1 MPPPWKKKR
10 KGGGED
16 YAKSLFSTEAECSDE
31 ESGEESESE
40 EESEDLDSSY
50 PACASDSAAMG
61 DLPGKQASAAQNAI
75 TMQAR
80 PPDKD
85 TCLVRFS

>member
-1 MPPPWKKKR
+1 
-10 KGGGED
+10 
-16 YAKSLFSTEAECSDE
+16 
-31 ESGEESESE
+31 
-40 EESEDLDSSY
+40 
-50 PACASDSAAMG
+50 MG
-61 DLPGKQASAAQNAI
+61 DLPGKQASAAEKAI

>member
-1 MPPPWKKKR
+1 
-10 KGGGED
+10 
-16 YAKSLFSTEAECSDE
+16 
-31 ESGEESESE
+31 
-40 EESEDLDSSY
+40 
-50 PACASDSAAMG
+50 MG

-85 TCLVRFS
+85 KCLVRFS